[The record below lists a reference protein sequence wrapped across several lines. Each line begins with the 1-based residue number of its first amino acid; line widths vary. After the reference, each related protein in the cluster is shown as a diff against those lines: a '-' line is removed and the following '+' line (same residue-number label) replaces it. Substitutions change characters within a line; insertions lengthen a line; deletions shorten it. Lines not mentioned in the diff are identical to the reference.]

1 MLSGIDINS
10 LVSAVAGGAAVYA
23 GIKADLALLK
33 YKYEDLRKRF
43 DEHEKKASH

>member
-1 MLSGIDINS
+1 MPDLDFNS

-33 YKYEDLRKRF
+33 YKYDDLKKRF
-43 DEHEKKASH
+43 EDHEKKATH

>member
-1 MLSGIDINS
+1 MLESLDFNS

-33 YKYEDLRKRF
+33 YKYDDLKKRF
-43 DEHEKKASH
+43 EDHEKKAAH